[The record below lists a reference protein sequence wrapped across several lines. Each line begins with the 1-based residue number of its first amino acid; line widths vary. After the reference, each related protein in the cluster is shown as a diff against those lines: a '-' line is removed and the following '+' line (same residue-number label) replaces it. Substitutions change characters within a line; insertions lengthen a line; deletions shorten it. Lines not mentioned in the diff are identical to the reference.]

1 MNLCVNANLFSFS
14 ILVNITEVG
23 PPRYCIYQSCCLSCL
38 STNTNP
44 SKRLLMNTQKFL
56 VSGIIGGIVS
66 FFAGYL
72 IYGIALMDFF
82 AKNGGA
88 DSGVMRPQDQ
98 MIWWSLI
105 LGSLFQGLL
114 FSYIFNRWASIT
126 TLSAGATAGAVL
138 GLLIMAAHD
147 FIMYATTNITN
158 LTATIVDIIA
168 GAVLGAIV
176 GAAVG
181 LANGMGTKKAA

>member
-1 MNLCVNANLFSFS
+1 
-14 ILVNITEVG
+14 
-23 PPRYCIYQSCCLSCL
+23 
-38 STNTNP
+38 
-44 SKRLLMNTQKFL
+44 MNTQKFL

-88 DSGVMRPQDQ
+88 ATGVMRPQDQ

-105 LGSLFQGLL
+105 LGSLFHGLV
-114 FSYIFNRWASIT
+114 FSYIYNRWANIN
-126 TLSAGATAGAVL
+126 TLGAGATAGAVL
-138 GLLIMAAHD
+138 GLLIMASHD
-147 FIMYATTNITN
+147 FIMYATADITN
-158 LTATIVDIIA
+158 LTGVIVDIIA
-168 GAVLGAIV
+168 ASVMGAIV

-181 LANGMGTKKAA
+181 MANGMGSKKAA